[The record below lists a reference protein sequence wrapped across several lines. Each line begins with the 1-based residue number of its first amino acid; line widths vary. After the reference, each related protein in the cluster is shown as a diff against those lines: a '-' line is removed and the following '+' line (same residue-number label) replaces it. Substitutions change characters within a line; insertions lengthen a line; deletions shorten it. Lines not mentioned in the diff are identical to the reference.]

1 MHSASEGAHTV
12 TFTPRATSPA
22 ASERTCA
29 LLPALPPPSTCTV
42 RSGDWPCGE
51 WLLTGV
57 TWPGLLVRRG
67 TVTKDV
73 GTVTKNVQK
82 DGADGVR
89 RAVSRA
95 PLRQGCQAARVFR
108 ERRPPR
114 PDDRRDNDTEPPHS
128 YE

>member
-1 MHSASEGAHTV
+1 MRSASEGAHTV
-12 TFTPRATSPA
+12 TFTPLATSPA

-67 TVTKDV
+67 TVTK
-73 GTVTKNVQK
+73 NVQK

-89 RAVSRA
+89 RADSGA

-114 PDDRRDNDTEPPHS
+114 ADGRRTHDTEPPHS